1 MDPLSITASAI
12 AVLQAVSG
20 TGKGISKL
28 MTLRNA
34 PLELQALYNEIEA
47 LRSLLVIV
55 QSSIRQVQQSDAYE
69 DLREPLCHLL
79 TRTKAAVLDLETTV
93 EYELRHGVE
102 MDKNGLPRVSRTAWL
117 RKSSKLEKLRAKIQ
131 DTRDNLSVGLQAI
144 NIHMR
149 YKSSY
154 PHTYAYPLLI
164 NQQ

>member
-12 AVLQAVSG
+12 AVLQGISG

-55 QSSIRQVQQSDAYE
+55 QSSIRQVQQSNAYE

-79 TRTKAAVLDLETTV
+79 TRTKEAVLDLETTI
-93 EYELRHGVE
+93 EYELRHGVD
-102 MDKNGLPRVSRTAWL
+102 MDRNGLPKVSRTAWL
-117 RKSSKLEKLRAKIQ
+117 RQSAKTEKLRTNIR

-144 NIHMR
+144 NIHLR
-149 YKSSY
+149 YESSY
-154 PHTYAYPLLI
+154 THTCIYL
-164 NQQ
+164 